1 MANFIIEEFD
11 EYKATIHDSNYAGV
25 EYSIQLHL
33 PDGEA
38 QLRFQSK
45 DFKANHITKK
55 NDKNLYN
62 VYYKSDKYYNVI
74 DLLRNEGPL
83 YFFYNLD
90 TGHSY
95 LTTGDEPVGEGEG
108 HADAENS

>member
-1 MANFIIEEFD
+1 MVNFIIEEFD
-11 EYKATIHDSNYAGV
+11 EYKATIHDSNYDGV

-33 PDGEA
+33 NEGEA
-38 QLRFQSK
+38 QLRFQSRG
-45 DFKANHITKK
+45 NTPNNITQK
-55 NDKNLYN
+55 NGKNLYN
-62 VYYKSDKYYNVI
+62 VYFKSEKYYNVI

-83 YFFYNLD
+83 YFYYNLD

-108 HADAENS
+108 HLDGES